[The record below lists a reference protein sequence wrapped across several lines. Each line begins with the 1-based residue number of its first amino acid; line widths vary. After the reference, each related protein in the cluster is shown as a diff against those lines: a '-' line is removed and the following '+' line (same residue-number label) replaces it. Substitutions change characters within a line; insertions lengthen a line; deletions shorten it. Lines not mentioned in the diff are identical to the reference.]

1 MNPYPEV
8 TQEEQKKKNLI
19 ANLVGSSV
27 ARRALSP
34 FEITN
39 KKMRLNHSSL
49 IRNPLKPSKY
59 VFRSKGL
66 PTGITSS
73 INRQKLIMASI
84 LEQAAQQMQ
93 QQRIIQQRQKQEQM
107 NLQKQEIKQK
117 AQKPYKPQINK
128 MSLAHQA
135 KNKPL
140 VSQVGIRPAAKRT
153 SYAKTSVNMGK
164 PVTW

>member
-19 ANLVGSSV
+19 ANLVGSPV
-27 ARRALSP
+27 ARRAFSP
-34 FEITN
+34 FKITN
-39 KKMRLNHSSL
+39 KKMRLNKSSL

-66 PTGITSS
+66 PTDITSS
-73 INRQKLIMASI
+73 INRQKLVMASI
-84 LEQAAQQMQ
+84 LEQAARQMQ
-93 QQRIIQQRQKQEQM
+93 QQRIIQQRQKQE
-107 NLQKQEIKQK
+107 IKQK
-117 AQKPYKPQINK
+117 AHKPQINK
-128 MSLAHQA
+128 MSLAYQS

-140 VSQVGIRPAAKRT
+140 VGQVKLQTSAKRS